1 MDRVV
6 DQHAPVRRVFLL
18 SLAGV
23 FGVALVVVAGLWTKY
38 GTTVFFE
45 MIRAGIASC
54 FG

>member
-1 MDRVV
+1 MNHLA
-6 DQHAPVRRVFLL
+6 DQHAPVRRIFLL

-23 FGVALVVVAGLWTKY
+23 FGAALATAAVFWANY
-38 GTTVFFE
+38 GTAVFFE

>member
-23 FGVALVVVAGLWTKY
+23 FGVALTVAAVFWAKY
-38 GTTVFFE
+38 GTAVFFE
-45 MIRAGIASC
+45 MVRAGIASC

>member
-23 FGVALVVVAGLWTKY
+23 FGAALAVAAVFWANY
-38 GTTVFFE
+38 GTAVFFE

>member
-1 MDRVV
+1 MDRVA

-23 FGVALVVVAGLWTKY
+23 FGVALVAAAALWAKY

>member
-1 MDRVV
+1 MNHLV

-23 FGVALVVVAGLWTKY
+23 FGVALAVVAMLWVKY
-38 GTTVFFE
+38 GTAVFFE